1 MDINRYFFKRKFSPA
16 FSNWLHRSI
25 FNIIFKKADPEIP
38 DIDMLKDN
46 PKDKKTVT
54 IYISGRKSRIEQF
67 LLDGFMIENRI
78 QVPTHSFGPQ
88 TVFFRK
94 HRELWMIFLSMIKK
108 TILKEKQIE
117 SLYIP
122 LDDPENLAI
131 DPVFIKVFHKIKFKD
146 ARIVPVITLWNK
158 NLDQKSRWAWIDQY
172 IGRYNFWST
181 SWELLMLFIKRR
193 KLTLRIEIPVAA
205 PIENTPEAFIRELYK
220 KMEQSKQNVVG
231 VSLKNWL
238 DLRNDALLDLDLKT
252 NGERKEALK
261 IMESISSKYSPAV
274 AEIYTAF
281 TGRILKT
288 IFTKF
293 HYSDDEIKLL
303 RKLCAM
309 PRTNIILVPTHKS
322 YFDYLIL
329 NYLLYKEKVT
339 VPMVASGDNLDF
351 FPLSAIL
358 RKMGAFFIRR
368 TMKGDDFYKS
378 VLKSYLK
385 QVISAGYSMEFFI
398 EGGRSRSG
406 MVRSPRTG
414 MLKML
419 AKTGRSLSRKLYVV
433 PVSITYEKLKEI
445 EDYKKEKEGSKTQE
459 SDNFLQRFISLFKVN
474 YGPVYIR
481 FARPVYLSPKF
492 SDETAYRIA
501 EIQEKSSVIS
511 FSAIFSTVFLSF
523 KTLSSSELVGRMEFV
538 NNELKK
544 LNYVRTSESL
554 NNLDVNCSKLLRKL
568 IKKGDI
574 FQNET
579 NGTFFSLS
587 NSAVSEFS
595 YYKNSAA
602 FAFAPFFSLLFE
614 GTGNHEFVSEYL
626 EIAIMGY
633 TKQMKPSQI
642 SDPLTY
648 PDWFHSLLKKF
659 FIEKF
664 ILLKKLLL
672 IIQTKESLFEKELTH
687 TALVEAVFKDLTT
700 DAGHISK
707 DEIFEI
713 IFFLEKKS
721 ILTNNLSDFNIGLA
735 VNYISK
741 AEEIVELLE
750 S

>member
-1 MDINRYFFKRKFSPA
+1 
-16 FSNWLHRSI
+16 
-25 FNIIFKKADPEIP
+25 
-38 DIDMLKDN
+38 
-46 PKDKKTVT
+46 
-54 IYISGRKSRIEQF
+54 
-67 LLDGFMIENRI
+67 
-78 QVPTHSFGPQ
+78 
-88 TVFFRK
+88 
-94 HRELWMIFLSMIKK
+94 
-108 TILKEKQIE
+108 
-117 SLYIP
+117 
-122 LDDPENLAI
+122 
-131 DPVFIKVFHKIKFKD
+131 
-146 ARIVPVITLWNK
+146 
-158 NLDQKSRWAWIDQY
+158 
-172 IGRYNFWST
+172 
-181 SWELLMLFIKRR
+181 
-193 KLTLRIEIPVAA
+193 
-205 PIENTPEAFIRELYK
+205 
-220 KMEQSKQNVVG
+220 
-231 VSLKNWL
+231 
-238 DLRNDALLDLDLKT
+238 
-252 NGERKEALK
+252 
-261 IMESISSKYSPAV
+261 
-274 AEIYTAF
+274 
-281 TGRILKT
+281 
-288 IFTKF
+288 
-293 HYSDDEIKLL
+293 
-303 RKLCAM
+303 
-309 PRTNIILVPTHKS
+309 
-322 YFDYLIL
+322 
-329 NYLLYKEKVT
+329 
-339 VPMVASGDNLDF
+339 
-351 FPLSAIL
+351 
-358 RKMGAFFIRR
+358 
-368 TMKGDDFYKS
+368 
-378 VLKSYLK
+378 
-385 QVISAGYSMEFFI
+385 
-398 EGGRSRSG
+398 
-406 MVRSPRTG
+406 
-414 MLKML
+414 
-419 AKTGRSLSRKLYVV
+419 
-433 PVSITYEKLKEI
+433 
-445 EDYKKEKEGSKTQE
+445 
-459 SDNFLQRFISLFKVN
+459 
-474 YGPVYIR
+474 
-481 FARPVYLSPKF
+481 
-492 SDETAYRIA
+492 
-501 EIQEKSSVIS
+501 
-511 FSAIFSTVFLSF
+511 
-523 KTLSSSELVGRMEFV
+523 MEFV

-735 VNYISK
+735 ENYISK